1 MLDRFRKNHSRL
13 GINNL
18 VYSSLPAN
26 YFCSPMFNLRK
37 LIGFDP
43 FDFFTGHSSKNES
56 QKSNYKITLKLHSLN
71 KILKKKISKSDDPL
85 ESLEFDSENGV
96 LILTGHFSIQGLFW
110 SRFLKTDSVDYNVS
124 LAPVR
129 VVQNQVRLQIHSF
142 RLFSHSSRK
151 LDPIRIFSKIFQ
163 FHRRFILETIVEEIP
178 EILRLTGIRNVIT
191 VNMDYFLSEIPDLA
205 GNITIQKVIPEKG
218 NVFLFVRSGTIL
230 KPLLDFFGPE
240 YIRIEP
246 ISENH
251 DTLLLLWRD

>member
-1 MLDRFRKNHSRL
+1 
-13 GINNL
+13 
-18 VYSSLPAN
+18 
-26 YFCSPMFNLRK
+26 MFNLRK

-43 FDFFTGHSSKNES
+43 FDFLTGHSSKNES

>member
-1 MLDRFRKNHSRL
+1 MDRFRKNHSRL

>member
-1 MLDRFRKNHSRL
+1 MDRFRKNHSRL

-43 FDFFTGHSSKNES
+43 FDFLTGHSSKNES

>member
-1 MLDRFRKNHSRL
+1 
-13 GINNL
+13 
-18 VYSSLPAN
+18 
-26 YFCSPMFNLRK
+26 MFNLRK

-43 FDFFTGHSSKNES
+43 FDFFAGHSSES
-56 QKSNYKITLKLHSLN
+56 ENQKSNYKITLKLHSLN
-71 KILKKKISKSDDPL
+71 KILKKKILQSDDPL
-85 ESLEFDSENGV
+85 ESLEFDSGNGV
-96 LILTGHFSIQGLFW
+96 LILTGHFSIKGLFW

-142 RLFSHSSRK
+142 RLFSHTSRK

-163 FHRRFILETIVEEIP
+163 FHRHFILETIVEEIP

-218 NVFLFVRSGTIL
+218 NVFLFVKSGTIL

>member
-1 MLDRFRKNHSRL
+1 
-13 GINNL
+13 
-18 VYSSLPAN
+18 
-26 YFCSPMFNLRK
+26 MFNLRK

>member
-1 MLDRFRKNHSRL
+1 MDRFRKNHSRL

-96 LILTGHFSIQGLFW
+96 LILTGHFSIRGLFW